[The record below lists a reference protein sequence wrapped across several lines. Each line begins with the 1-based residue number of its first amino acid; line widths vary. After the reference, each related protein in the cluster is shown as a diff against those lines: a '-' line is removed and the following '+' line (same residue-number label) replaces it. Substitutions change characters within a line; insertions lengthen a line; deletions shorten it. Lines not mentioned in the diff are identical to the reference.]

1 MKKIILIL
9 IICLSPILADKIV
22 ITILYNNIAY
32 NKDLT
37 TAWGFSCFIKGLEK
51 NILFDTGG
59 DGEILL
65 DNMEK
70 LKIEPVN
77 IDIIFLSHIHH
88 DHVGALWN
96 VIEKNSEV
104 TVYLLKSFP
113 EEFKGR
119 VKKSGAILISVDKP
133 IEICDNVFSNGELG
147 GIWIKEQSLII
158 NTKKGLII
166 VTGCAH
172 PGIVNIVK
180 TAKELLNKNIYL
192 VMGGF
197 HLRSYSE
204 NEVKNIIKE
213 LKELEVTKV
222 GPSHCT
228 GGRPI
233 ELFRE
238 SWGEDFFYLGCGAI
252 FELEFE
258 D

>member
-9 IICLSPILADKIV
+9 IICLSPMLADKIV
-22 ITILYNNIAY
+22 ITIFYNNIAY
-32 NKDLT
+32 NDDLT

-51 NILFDTGG
+51 N
-59 DGEILL
+59 
-65 DNMEK
+65 N
-70 LKIEPVN
+70 
-77 IDIIFLSHIHH
+77 
-88 DHVGALWN
+88 
-96 VIEKNSEV
+96 EV
-104 TVYLLKSFP
+104 TVYLPISFP
-113 EEFKGR
+113 EEFKER
-119 VKKSGAILISVDKP
+119 VKKSGAVLISVDKP
-133 IEICDNVFSNGELG
+133 IQICGDVYSSGELG
-147 GIWIKEQSLII
+147 GIWLKEQSLIV

-180 TAKELLNKNIYL
+180 TAREFLNKNIYL

-204 NEVKNIIKE
+204 NEVKNIMKE

-238 SWGEDFFYLGCGAI
+238 SWGEDFFDLGCGAI

>member
-9 IICLSPILADKIV
+9 ILCLSPIFADRIV

-32 NKDLT
+32 NEDLT

-59 DGEILL
+59 DGKILL
-65 DNMEK
+65 ENMEK
-70 LKIEPVN
+70 LNISPEE
-77 IDIIFLSHIHH
+77 IDIIFLSHIHQ
-88 DHVGALWN
+88 DHVGGVWYILK
-96 VIEKNSEV
+96 KNNKV
-104 TVYLLKSFP
+104 TVYLPKSFS
-113 EEFKGR
+113 EQFKKR
-119 VKKSGAILISVDKP
+119 VKKTGAEFIAVDNTIK
-133 IEICDNVFSNGELG
+133 ICENIYSTGELG

-158 NTKKGLII
+158 DTKKGLII

-172 PGIVNIVK
+172 PGVVNIVK
-180 TAKELLNKNIYL
+180 TAKEFLNKNIYL

-204 NEVKNIIKE
+204 NEVKNIINE
-213 LKELEVTKV
+213 LKKLEVTKV

-238 SWGEDFFYLGCGAI
+238 SWGEDFFDLGCGAI

>member
-1 MKKIILIL
+1 
-9 IICLSPILADKIV
+9 
-22 ITILYNNIAY
+22 
-32 NKDLT
+32 
-37 TAWGFSCFIKGLEK
+37 
-51 NILFDTGG
+51 
-59 DGEILL
+59 
-65 DNMEK
+65 MEN
-70 LKIEPVN
+70 LMIEPGD
-77 IDIIFLSHIHH
+77 IDIIFLSHIHQ

-119 VKKSGAILISVDKP
+119 VKKSGAVLISVDKP

-180 TAKELLNKNIYL
+180 TAKEFLNKNIYL

-204 NEVKNIIKE
+204 NEVKNIINE
-213 LKELEVTKV
+213 LKKLEVTKV

-233 ELFRE
+233 ELFKE
-238 SWGEDFFYLGCGAI
+238 SWGEDFFDLGCGAI

>member
-1 MKKIILIL
+1 M
-9 IICLSPILADKIV
+9 
-22 ITILYNNIAY
+22 
-32 NKDLT
+32 
-37 TAWGFSCFIKGLEK
+37 
-51 NILFDTGG
+51 
-59 DGEILL
+59 
-65 DNMEK
+65 
-70 LKIEPVN
+70 IEPGD
-77 IDIIFLSHIHH
+77 IDIIFLSHIHQ

-119 VKKSGAILISVDKP
+119 VKKSGAVLISVDKP

-180 TAKELLNKNIYL
+180 TAKEFLNKNIYL

-204 NEVKNIIKE
+204 NEVKNIINE
-213 LKELEVTKV
+213 LKKLEVTKV

-233 ELFRE
+233 ELFKE
-238 SWGEDFFYLGCGAI
+238 SWGEDFFDLGCGAI